1 MAASSKQSIGLK
13 LGLAVLVLVALAFV
27 ALFSLGP
34 SKSSEALPVPSQPQ
48 PDFLDL
54 LTDAP
59 TGEAMVAFKAVAPGS
74 FAELDS
80 VAARAI
86 AGGADAQDVS
96 HLVLEAL
103 FSQFQAQAG
112 AVKAS
117 SSDQFQIIVAELA
130 TGLHQLKASDSDW
143 CNGATVAEFL
153 AQNDSDLAPSLLA
166 EFPYQSPQYNW
177 AMGWMVTILGAARE
191 GQTEPRRYTR
201 PTFRDEAVLQQE
213 GLALGSEQWALG
225 LQIASF
231 ANSEGTSYAQMQD
244 VISSMNVCDLGI
256 AVETV
261 SGRLPEDV
269 RGRIWSDLLP
279 EIMIGNTPYVIYRVN
294 DYFFIG

>member
-1 MAASSKQSIGLK
+1 MFN
-13 LGLAVLVLVALAFV
+13 AF
-27 ALFSLGP
+27 
-34 SKSSEALPVPSQPQ
+34 
-48 PDFLDL
+48 
-54 LTDAP
+54 
-59 TGEAMVAFKAVAPGS
+59 AMPEKHFKFCRP
-74 FAELDS
+74 
-80 VAARAI
+80 
-86 AGGADAQDVS
+86 
-96 HLVLEAL
+96 
-103 FSQFQAQAG
+103 
-112 AVKAS
+112 
-117 SSDQFQIIVAELA
+117 
-130 TGLHQLKASDSDW
+130 
-143 CNGATVAEFL
+143 NGATVAEFL